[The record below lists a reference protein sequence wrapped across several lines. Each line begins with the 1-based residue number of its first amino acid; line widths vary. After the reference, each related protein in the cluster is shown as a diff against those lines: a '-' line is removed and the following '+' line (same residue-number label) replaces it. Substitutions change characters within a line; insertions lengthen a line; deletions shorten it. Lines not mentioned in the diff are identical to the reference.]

1 MAGSLTEA
9 GNNATGQDTADGT
22 TWVESVDART
32 GGVIERVAPES
43 TADDVAAACV
53 EAKAAG
59 AWLDGLSG
67 AARADLLRACAAS
80 LEQAGERIVT
90 VADRETALGRPRLT
104 GELARTCGQLRLFA
118 EVVEE
123 GSYLDIAIDRPQPE
137 AQPLPRPDLR
147 RMMVPIGVVGVFGAS
162 NFPLAFSVAGGD
174 TASAL
179 AAGCPVVVKAHPAHP
194 ATSEFIASRMRSALA
209 DAGGPAATLALV
221 HGTEAGRALVQ
232 DSRVAAIGFTGSVA
246 GGRAL
251 FDLASSR
258 SHPIPFYGELGSLNP
273 LVVLPG
279 AAAQGGRS
287 LGERTAESVLLG
299 GGQFC
304 TKPGLLLMP
313 SGPDGDTVVA
323 GLRSRAAETPP
334 THLLTPG
341 IKEALTRATP
351 DLTEGTKVLLR
362 DSGANPTM
370 SATLVEVSAKEILD
384 RADLLEEHF
393 GPFAVVARY
402 ADENELREVLGALEP
417 CLVATMHAHE
427 SDHAT
432 AERHLRRLVAIAG
445 RIVWNGFPTG
455 VQVSWGMTHGGPY
468 PATTNPL
475 HTSVGASAIRRWLRP
490 ITYQDVPVEL
500 LPGEVVRP
508 QVPHRIDGR
517 LVSEAPG

>member
-9 GNNATGQDTADGT
+9 GNAATGRATADGRT
-22 TWVESVDART
+22 FVESVDART
-32 GGVIERVAPES
+32 GRVVERVALES
-43 TADDVAAACV
+43 TAEDVAAACV
-53 EAKAAG
+53 DTKAAG
-59 AWLDGLSG
+59 AWLDGLSRT
-67 AARADLLRACAAS
+67 ARADLLRACAAS
-80 LEQAGERIVT
+80 LEQAEEHIVT

-123 GSYLDIAIDRPQPE
+123 GSYLDVVIDRPQPT

-194 ATSEFIASRMRSALA
+194 ATSELVADQMRDALT
-209 DAGGPAATLALV
+209 DAGGPAATLSMV

-232 DSRVAAIGFTGSVA
+232 DPRVAAIGFTGSLA

-251 FDLASSR
+251 FDLASR
-258 SHPIPFYGELGSLNP
+258 RTNPIAFYGELGSLNP

-279 AAAQGGRS
+279 AAAGGGRS
-287 LGERTAESVLLG
+287 LGERTADSVLLG

-304 TKPGLLLMP
+304 TKPGLLLVP
-313 SGPDGDTVVA
+313 SGTDGDTVVA
-323 GLRSRAAETPP
+323 GLRSSACETAP

-341 IKEALTRATP
+341 IKEALTRAIP
-351 DLTEGTKVLLR
+351 GLAEGTTVLLR
-362 DSGANPTM
+362 DSGANRAM
-370 SATLVEVSAKEILD
+370 SATLVEVPANEILG

-402 ADENELREVLGALEP
+402 TDENELSDVVGALEP
-417 CLVATMHAHE
+417 CLVATVHAHE
-427 SDHAT
+427 SDHAA
-432 AERHLRRLVAIAG
+432 AERLLPKLVAMAG

-455 VQVSWGMTHGGPY
+455 VQVAWAMTHGGPY

-490 ITYQDVPVEL
+490 VTYQDVPEEL

-508 QVPHRIDGR
+508 QVPHRIDGMV
-517 LVSEAPG
+517 VSEVHG